1 MRVVLYKPQYLRLI
15 LKIVDQI
22 KSANLSIYLMKI
34 FLFFS
39 GRCCSTIW
47 QKGFQWWI
55 TQWVKE
61 FTKLRALCAY
71 APYVPT
77 YIRASNYYMPTCL
90 RASNYYVPTFLRSYL
105 PYITT
110 CLRAYVPMCLKLLR
124 AYVPKFLSCLRA
136 LHVYMTLNFTCPLEA
151 LIP

>member
-39 GRCCSTIW
+39 SRCCSTIW

-61 FTKLRALCAY
+61 FTKLRAFRAY
-71 APYVPT
+71 VPYVP
-77 YIRASNYYMPTCL
+77 MQLTCL
-90 RASNYYVPTFLRSYL
+90 RAFVPQITTCLRVVVPQITTCLRSYVPTFLLALHYYVPTCLCALNYYVPTCLRSF
-105 PYITT
+105 
-110 CLRAYVPMCLKLLR
+110 RAYVL
-124 AYVPKFLSCLRA
+124 
-136 LHVYMTLNFTCPLEA
+136 YMSTWL
-151 LIP
+151 